1 MEILMKIIAKVLAS
15 TFLISSVYALTPA
28 YADTTASP
36 NVSSAEEVKSD
47 AKHEMKVEKH
57 IKELHAKLK
66 ITLAEESQ
74 WDAVAKVMHDNAT
87 QLDQVIDKREANIKT
102 ATAVDDLNAYAEI
115 AQAHA
120 DGVKKLSEAFSPL
133 YASMSDDQKK
143 VADEVFLHRTHHG
156 KNKHKGMK

>member
-1 MEILMKIIAKVLAS
+1 MKIIAKVLAS

-36 NVSSAEEVKSD
+36 NVSSASEVKSD
-47 AKHEMKVEKH
+47 ARHDMRVEKH

-66 ITLAEESQ
+66 ITPGEESQ

-87 QLDQVIDKREANIKT
+87 ELDQVIDKRKANIST
-102 ATAVDDLNAYAEI
+102 ATAIDDLNAYADI

-120 DGVKKLSEAFSPL
+120 DGVRKLSEAFSPL
-133 YASMSDDQKK
+133 YASMPDDQKK
-143 VADEVFLHRTHHG
+143 VADEVFLHRMNKG
-156 KNKHKGMK
+156 MNKHKGMK